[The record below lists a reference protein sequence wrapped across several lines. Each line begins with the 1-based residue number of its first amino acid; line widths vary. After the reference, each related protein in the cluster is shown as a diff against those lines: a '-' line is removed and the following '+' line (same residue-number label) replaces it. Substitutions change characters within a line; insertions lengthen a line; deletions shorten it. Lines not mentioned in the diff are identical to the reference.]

1 MTDTK
6 IPEAPAGSSSPPGH
20 PGGASSPGEVQ
31 GSETGASACPV
42 GQTFCIGS
50 WILRFLGKEAR
61 ADYQRKVS
69 KLNHDLTEYLKAT
82 EYLSVSDRLEIC
94 EGPPSFYQRL
104 GAFWFIHSV
113 PTLIRFRPVK
123 DNELS
128 SGQGPDEGDDGKPPP
143 GKQVPP
149 SIELMNAYQAWEPV
163 FNRYIWAIACLAV
176 FPLWLVCATA
186 ASVLVGASQ
195 SFIVKLVYLCILA
208 LFVVRVF
215 AAYLRIKDRE
225 SVANLTPGNLRLIF
239 GMLLGLSDRQ
249 PVRSH
254 RQPVSAGE
262 EPVRP
267 DEQPV
272 PVGWLR
278 TSLSWMIDL
287 SPVAVSGWFLY
298 GPWSNLGP
306 PEASGALLLSM
317 LGTFMVAIAAVCLVV
332 IAESNTGRVRMI
344 AVAVYLAGAAALLP
358 AARLRHPGWPSWL
371 VHGTWSAIWASL
383 ILVGVLAGISLIC
396 YLARV
401 SLWHR
406 KNRRHVVEELIQT
419 LTWLGQRL
427 EDHEIKDRDRKLG
440 IFEDLEY
447 TAGLIQNYLPK
458 VLRTRDPAGE
468 SGVAE
473 QCRGMAAAFRELK
486 LEVALNQSM
495 SRSEIAG
502 RIVPTIGPIF
512 HGAWEEMP
520 CIASQGLAASSRL
533 KRTARGLSQTVVAV
547 VPLAALLALH
557 KLGIVNGS
565 VFDHTLPIVVTWLV
579 VSVFTWIDPRAESSI
594 SSVDSVLSIL
604 H

>member
-1 MTDTK
+1 
-6 IPEAPAGSSSPPGH
+6 
-20 PGGASSPGEVQ
+20 
-31 GSETGASACPV
+31 
-42 GQTFCIGS
+42 
-50 WILRFLGKEAR
+50 
-61 ADYQRKVS
+61 
-69 KLNHDLTEYLKAT
+69 
-82 EYLSVSDRLEIC
+82 VSDRLEIC
-94 EGPPSFYQRL
+94 EWPPSFYERP

-113 PTLIRFRPVK
+113 PKRIQFRPAEGSKVSP
-123 DNELS
+123 DH
-128 SGQGPDEGDDGKPPP
+128 GPHEGDGGKQQPR
-143 GKQVPP
+143 KQVPP

-163 FNRYIWAIACLAV
+163 FNRFIWAIACLVV

-195 SFIVKLVYLCILA
+195 PFTVKLVYLCILA

-215 AAYLRIKDRE
+215 ATYLRIKDRE
-225 SVANLTPGNLRLIF
+225 SVANLSPGNLRLIF

-249 PVRSH
+249 PISARQEPASSGEQSVRPGE
-254 RQPVSAGE
+254 QPVPAGE
-262 EPVRP
+262 QPVRP
-267 DEQPV
+267 DEQSV
-272 PVGWLR
+272 PFGWLR
-278 TSLSWMIDL
+278 TLLGWLRMPLSWMIDL
-287 SPVAVSGWFLY
+287 SAVAVSGWLLY
-298 GPWSNLGP
+298 GAWSNLGP
-306 PEASGALLLSM
+306 LEASGALLLSI
-317 LGTFMVAIAAVCLVV
+317 LGTFMVAIAAICLVL
-332 IAESNTGRVRMI
+332 IAESNTGSVRMI
-344 AVAVYLAGAAALLP
+344 AVAVYLAGAAALVP

-383 ILVGVLAGISLIC
+383 ILVGVLAFISLIC

-401 SLWHR
+401 SLWHW

-427 EDHEIKDRDRKLG
+427 EDHEIPDRNRKLG
-440 IFEDLEY
+440 LFEDLEY
-447 TAGLIQNYLPK
+447 TAGLIQNYLPR
-458 VLRTRDPAGE
+458 VLRTQDPAGD

-520 CIASQGLAASSRL
+520 SIASQGLAASSRL
-533 KRTARGLSQTVVAV
+533 KRTARGLSQIVVAV

-557 KLGIVNGS
+557 KLGTVNGS
-565 VFDHTLPIVVTWLV
+565 VFDHTLPIVVTWLI
-579 VSVFTWIDPRAESSI
+579 VSILTWIDPRAESSI
-594 SSVDSVLSIL
+594 SSADSVLGMW